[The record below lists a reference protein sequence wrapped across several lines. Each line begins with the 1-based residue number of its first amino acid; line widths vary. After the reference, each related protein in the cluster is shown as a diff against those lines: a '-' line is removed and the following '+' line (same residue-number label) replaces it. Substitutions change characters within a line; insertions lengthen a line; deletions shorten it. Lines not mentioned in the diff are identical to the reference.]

1 VRQAAQAAPAFEAA
15 EVELARRIDAG
26 QLPPL
31 DPGLLTR
38 VAAATVVG
46 LLVLDVL
53 GDPVVDARSCP
64 APDRIG
70 LLAPVQTLSPIY
82 ATGGQPNG
90 SGWLTNSATGGKA
103 KQLDSGSGNSEVRI
117 LPAQPMQLQPQLTM
131 AALYCICLHRFVTSS
146 RDSRA

>member
-1 VRQAAQAAPAFEAA
+1 MTRTCAGASPSCASRGNSSRRCSRRCWPTPACVRQAAQAAPAFEAA

-103 KQLDSGSGNSEVRI
+103 KQLDSGSGR
-117 LPAQPMQLQPQLTM
+117 
-131 AALYCICLHRFVTSS
+131 
-146 RDSRA
+146 